1 MKYLVTKM
9 IKNLILKIKQN
20 KCKHNSKKTSA
31 SCPYTGK
38 TYTYCLTCLKQISV
52 SDS

>member
-1 MKYLVTKM
+1 MKYSTIKM
-9 IKNLILKIKQN
+9 IKNIILKIKQN
-20 KCKHNSKKTSA
+20 ACKHNSKKTSA

-38 TYTYCLTCLKQISV
+38 TYTYCLNCLKQISV